1 MVTPD
6 IFSISSGRY
15 IVVSESILSIS
26 TTEIPITP
34 IRKPIAVSKT
44 VLGDDFS
51 AATSGRSTTSTPP
64 ALVILTISVGATF
77 ANDFQTSQA
86 NSALFDLIT
95 TSSN

>member
-1 MVTPD
+1 MELSENIAIVQEKIACAAEKAGRKAKDVT
-6 IFSISSGRY
+6 
-15 IVVSESILSIS
+15 L
-26 TTEIPITP
+26 
-34 IRKPIAVSKT
+34 IAVSKT

-77 ANDFQTSQA
+77 ANDFPTSQA